1 MSRKKET
8 AAPAAV
14 IPTLPLTEVWAVTT
28 YMPDCHADDCGCGA
42 YQEGT
47 AVVGLFANEQTA
59 KQFADHKNGGND
71 YGSFHAQK
79 MSVHT
84 SMKNL
89 Y

>member
-1 MSRKKET
+1 MSKNKNQQ
-8 AAPAAV
+8 PAAV

-28 YMPDCHADDCGCGA
+28 FMPDCHADDCGCDA

-59 KQFADHKNGGND
+59 KQFADRKNGGNN
-71 YGSFHAQK
+71 YGTFYAHK
-79 MSVHT
+79 MPVHT
-84 SMKNL
+84 SMKSL

>member
-1 MSRKKET
+1 MSKNKNQQ
-8 AAPAAV
+8 PAAV

-47 AVVGLFANEQTA
+47 AVVGLFASEQTA
-59 KQFADHKNGGND
+59 KQFADRKNDGQE
-71 YGSFHAQK
+71 YGAFRAQK
-79 MSVHT
+79 MTVHT
-84 SMKNL
+84 NMKNL